1 MVAVCGTA
9 CVDTIVL
16 HCNYDMKF
24 KLLVTLTWSKIMAF
38 AILGAA
44 LFEDIFFKTD
54 GKLLMFAIPFVAGLI
69 GWKQY
74 QDSKNGN
81 TQVTNQ

>member
-1 MVAVCGTA
+1 
-9 CVDTIVL
+9 
-16 HCNYDMKF
+16 MKF

-38 AILGAA
+38 VMLGAA
-44 LFEDIFFKTD
+44 LSEDILFHD
-54 GKLLMFAIPFVAGLI
+54 PDQGYGKLLMFAIPFVAGLI

-81 TQVTNQ
+81 NQTTAEDTPAK